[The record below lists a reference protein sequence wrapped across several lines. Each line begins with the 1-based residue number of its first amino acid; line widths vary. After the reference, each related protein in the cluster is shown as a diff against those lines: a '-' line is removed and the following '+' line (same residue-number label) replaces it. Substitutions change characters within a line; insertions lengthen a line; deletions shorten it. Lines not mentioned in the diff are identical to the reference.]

1 VSAADVEIIR
11 APMGGAWVCP
21 FTDDGE
27 NILQQFFG
35 EEPVE
40 LRPLCDRVG
49 YIVEPYQ
56 MGDLAESLRDAG
68 ATWEI
73 R

>member
-1 VSAADVEIIR
+1 MSAAVEIIR

-21 FTDDGE
+21 LTDDGASA
-27 NILQQFFG
+27 LRTFF
-35 EEPVE
+35 EAEPEE

-56 MGDLAESLRDAG
+56 CADLAEYLRGAG
-68 ATWEI
+68 IAWEI
-73 R
+73 G

>member
-1 VSAADVEIIR
+1 MSADVEIIR
-11 APMGGAWVCP
+11 APFGGAWACP

-27 NILQQFFG
+27 SALQGFFG
-35 EEPVE
+35 EEPTE

-56 MGDLAESLRDAG
+56 MADLAEHLRADG

-73 R
+73 G